1 MLNSSHIQQ
10 KLERGPKLKAIFA
23 SGRKPDEIV
32 EELYLTILSR
42 KPTSEEVKTVEEY
55 VKSSRSKGAAA
66 IDIIWALINNTEF
79 LYRH

>member
-10 KLERGPKLKAIFA
+10 KLDQGPKLKAICA
-23 SGRKPDEIV
+23 SGRKPAEIL

-42 KPTSEEVKTVEEY
+42 RPTADELKNAEEY
-55 VKSSRSKGAAA
+55 GTGARKRPNDWV
-66 IDIIWALINNTEF
+66 DIAWALFNSTEF